1 MRVKGTRVLPPSYN
15 PSDAYRRTRDHRQQP
30 PACGRF
36 LRHVTSFLPVR
47 DGVGCRKSANRNPI
61 AENRLQPMPSSLAG
75 CLMHCTSSSLL
86 PPVG

>member
-1 MRVKGTRVLPPSYN
+1 MIPFVV
-15 PSDAYRRTRDHRQQP
+15 
-30 PACGRF
+30 
-36 LRHVTSFLPVR
+36 VVR
-47 DGVGCRKSANRNPI
+47 DELADGATPRALADQDQAAGCRKSANRNPI